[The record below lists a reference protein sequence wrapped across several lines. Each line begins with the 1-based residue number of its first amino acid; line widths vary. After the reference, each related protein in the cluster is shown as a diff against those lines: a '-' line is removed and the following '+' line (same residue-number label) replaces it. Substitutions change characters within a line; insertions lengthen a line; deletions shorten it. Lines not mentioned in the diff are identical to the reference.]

1 MVLVGEARGILELGP
16 WDFEYDIMKFET
28 TSHKLHFFFADTE
41 HFASVKQRTVLAT
54 LDLPHHKG
62 RKT

>member
-1 MVLVGEARGILELGP
+1 MVSVGEARGILELGP
-16 WDFEYDIMKFET
+16 SDFESDIMKFET

-41 HFASVKQRTVLAT
+41 HLASEACWQP